1 MQYIPTHVQI
11 ETVNRFCDARCPMCT
26 IKFVPDFAKDAP
38 DELSNNG
45 ITRKAEIM
53 TVDRFKEISI
63 KFKPYVHKIQ
73 FLSLFGCGEPLLDKT
88 LPEKIKFAKDVVG
101 FKGIGITSNCTVL
114 TEKTSVRLLE
124 AGLNCIIPSI
134 DGFTKEVQEKIRPRT
149 NFEKIYKNVQY
160 FIEQRNKLDANCK
173 VLIRMV
179 RQQLNYHQLEDYKAY
194 WIKKLNPKKGDDILT
209 IDIHNTGGKVDGY
222 EKMKVSDSSSKTEDH
237 NAHFSKEVENG
248 NFQKLVS
255 FKNDDQGIYINARDV
270 EKIGGCP
277 DLFSR
282 LSIFTSGDVALC
294 SADQSEYFKL
304 GNVINEDPIEVFNS
318 QGFKR
323 YRDKWLSNDYKNLDY
338 CKDCKIYL
346 SRFNKSIPD
355 IYPE

>member
-1 MQYIPTHVQI
+1 
-11 ETVNRFCDARCPMCT
+11 
-26 IKFVPDFAKDAP
+26 
-38 DELSNNG
+38 
-45 ITRKAEIM
+45 
-53 TVDRFKEISI
+53 
-63 KFKPYVHKIQ
+63 
-73 FLSLFGCGEPLLDKT
+73 
-88 LPEKIKFAKDVVG
+88 
-101 FKGIGITSNCTVL
+101 
-114 TEKTSVRLLE
+114 
-124 AGLNCIIPSI
+124 
-134 DGFTKEVQEKIRPRT
+134 
-149 NFEKIYKNVQY
+149 
-160 FIEQRNKLDANCK
+160 
-173 VLIRMV
+173 
-179 RQQLNYHQLEDYKAY
+179 
-194 WIKKLNPKKGDDILT
+194 
-209 IDIHNTGGKVDGY
+209 
-222 EKMKVSDSSSKTEDH
+222 MKVSDSSSKTEDH

>member
-1 MQYIPTHVQI
+1 MNYIPTHVQI

-45 ITRKAEIM
+45 KTRPAEIM
-53 TVDRFKEISI
+53 TIDRFKEIAI

-88 LPEKIKFAKDVVG
+88 LPEKIQFAKDVVG
-101 FKGIGITSNCTVL
+101 FKGIGLTSNCTAL
-114 TEKTSVRLLE
+114 TEKMTIRLLK

-134 DGFTKEVQEKIRPRT
+134 DGLTKEVQEEIRPRT
-149 NFEKIYKNVQY
+149 NFEKIYKNVQF
-160 FIEQRNKLDANCK
+160 FIEQRDKLDADCK

-194 WIKKLNPKKGDDILT
+194 WSKIQNPKKGDDILT
-209 IDIHNTGGKVDGY
+209 IDIHNTGGKVQGY
-222 EKMKVSDSSSKTEDH
+222 DKMKVSDSSSKVEAHDS
-237 NAHFSKEVENG
+237 HFSKEVKNG
-248 NFQKLVS
+248 NFKKLVS
-255 FKNDDQGIYINARDV
+255 SESNDDIYINARDV

-304 GNVINEDPIEVFNS
+304 GNVIREDPIKIFNS
-318 QGFKR
+318 QVFEK
-323 YRDKWLSNDYKNLDY
+323 YRNKWLSNNYKDLDY

-346 SRFNKSIPD
+346 SRFNKSAPD

>member
-1 MQYIPTHVQI
+1 
-11 ETVNRFCDARCPMCT
+11 MCT

-45 ITRKAEIM
+45 QTRPAEIM
-53 TVDRFKEISI
+53 TVDRFKEIAI

-88 LPEKIKFAKDVVG
+88 LPEKIKFAKNVVG
-101 FKGIGITSNCTVL
+101 FKGIGLTSNCSAL
-114 TEKTSVRLLE
+114 TEKMTLRLLE

-134 DGFTKEVQEKIRPRT
+134 DGFTKEVQEEIRPRT
-149 NFEKIYKNVQY
+149 NFEKIYKNVEF
-160 FIEQRNKLDANCK
+160 FIKQRDKLDADCK

-179 RQQLNYHQLEDYKAY
+179 IQQLNYHQLEDYKAY
-194 WIKKLNPKKGDDILT
+194 WKKLQNPKKGDDILT
-209 IDIHNTGGKVDGY
+209 IDIHNTGGKVEGY
-222 EKMKVSDSSSKTEDH
+222 EKMKVSDSSSKVEIHDE
-237 NAHFSKEVENG
+237 HFSKEVKNG
-248 NFQKLVS
+248 NFKKLVS
-255 FKNDDQGIYINARDV
+255 KINSDDIYINASDV

-304 GNVINEDPIEVFNS
+304 GNVVHEDPIKIFNS
-318 QGFKR
+318 QVFKK

-346 SRFNKSIPD
+346 SRFNKSAPD

>member
-1 MQYIPTHVQI
+1 MNYIPTHVQI

-38 DELSNNG
+38 DDLSNNG
-45 ITRKAEIM
+45 ITRAAEIM
-53 TVDRFKEISI
+53 TVDRFKEIAI

-73 FLSLFGCGEPLLDKT
+73 YLSLFGCGEPLLDKT

-101 FKGIGITSNCTVL
+101 FKGIGLTSNCTNL
-114 TEKTSVRLLE
+114 SEKMTIRLLE

-134 DGFTKEVQEKIRPRT
+134 DGLTKEVLEEIRPRT
-149 NFEKIYKNVQY
+149 NFEKIYKNVKF
-160 FIEQRNKLDANCK
+160 FIEQRDRLDADCK

-179 RQQLNYHQLEDYKAY
+179 RQQLNYHQWEDYNTY
-194 WIKKLNPKKGDDILT
+194 WRKLQNPKKGDEILGL
-209 IDIHNTGGKVDGY
+209 DVHNTGGKVQGY
-222 EKMKVSDSSSKTEDH
+222 EQMKVSDFSSQEKEH
-237 NAHFSKEVENG
+237 EAHFTKEVKNG
-248 NFQKLVS
+248 NFNKLVS
-255 FKNDDQGIYINARDV
+255 AKNDSDNLYVNARDI

-304 GNVINEDPIEVFNS
+304 GNAIHEDPVKIFNSEVF
-318 QGFKR
+318 KK
-323 YRDKWLSNDYKNLDY
+323 YRDKWLSNDYKDLDY

-346 SRFNKSIPD
+346 SRFHKIIPD
-355 IYPE
+355 IYPD